1 MRKVSAL
8 VRIVL
13 PLGAVAV
20 RLVSRKT
27 TTGLVLTVLGA
38 LDQAAADLVR
48 AEVAGL
54 PAPSLV
60 LEVTGLVS
68 FDDAGLAVLRE
79 LAAAGARIEGASP
92 FVSLRLGA
100 DADTSDEGVDA
111 GGADVREGKA
121 VSRRRVNGSL

>member
-1 MRKVSAL
+1 LA
-8 VRIVL
+8 RIVL
-13 PLGAVAV
+13 SSAGVAV

-27 TTGLVLTVLGA
+27 TTGVVLTVLGA

-48 AEVAGL
+48 AEVEGL
-54 PAPSLV
+54 PATSLV
-60 LEVTGLVS
+60 LELAGLVS

-100 DADTSDEGVDA
+100 DADTSEAGADA
-111 GGADVREGKA
+111 GGVDVREGKA
-121 VSRRRVNGSL
+121 VSRRRVNGTL

>member
-1 MRKVSAL
+1 LA
-8 VRIVL
+8 RIVL
-13 PLGAVAV
+13 PPVTVAV

-27 TTGLVLTVLGA
+27 TTGVVLTVLGA
-38 LDQAAADLVR
+38 LDQAGADLVR

-54 PAPSLV
+54 SATSLV
-60 LEVTGLVS
+60 LELAGLVS

-79 LAAAGARIEGASP
+79 LSAAGARIEGASP

-100 DADTSDEGVDA
+100 DSDTRDEGADA

-121 VSRRRVNGSL
+121 VSRRRVNGTL

>member
-1 MRKVSAL
+1 LA
-8 VRIVL
+8 RIVL
-13 PLGAVAV
+13 PPVTVAV

-27 TTGLVLTVLGA
+27 TTGVVLTVLGA

-54 PAPSLV
+54 SATSLV
-60 LEVTGLVS
+60 LELAGLVS

-79 LAAAGARIEGASP
+79 LSAAGARIEGASP

-100 DADTSDEGVDA
+100 DSDTRDEGADA

-121 VSRRRVNGSL
+121 VSRRRVNGTL